1 MKNKILTAIA
11 VMASLC
17 GYAQTKGTSAVG
29 FGINS
34 QTSKYHYKDASGAD
48 KTDENKINSYSLGYG
63 FFIKDNAK
71 LGVDLN
77 YGRNE
82 NSYEANV
89 SGTKTET
96 YGFGVNYQY
105 YYPLIKKLYAYA
117 GGNVSYSHSS
127 AENGSTNAED
137 YKGNMYS
144 AGVQGGITWFVSKRF
159 ALETSLLSAAATY
172 SKTERTSGSATV
184 AQGYKYSYTNF
195 NLSSTGSLN
204 NLGFK
209 IYLLF

>member
-11 VMASLC
+11 VMGSLC
-17 GYAQTKGTSAVG
+17 GYAQTKGTNAVG

-34 QTSKYHYKDASGAD
+34 QTNKYQYKDASGAD
-48 KTDENKINSYSLGYG
+48 RTNETKFNSYSLGYG

-77 YGRNE
+77 YGKQE
-82 NSYEANV
+82 NNYEAST
-89 SGTKTET
+89 SGNKTKT

-117 GGNVSYSHSS
+117 GGNVSYSYSS
-127 AENGSTNAED
+127 TEYDSTDSED

-172 SKTERTSGSATV
+172 SKVERTSGSAV
-184 AQGYKYSYTNF
+184 VQGLKNSATNF

-209 IYLLF
+209 VYLLF